1 MSTHAQAQKTILHS
15 TTIKVNTITVT
26 TTTTKITSVTSSADC
41 VKPISSDLTHPHSPG
56 PFPEELLMPEPG
68 QKIEGYYLVTV
79 GRECGIFFTLYVLSC
94 Y

>member
-1 MSTHAQAQKTILHS
+1 MSTHAQPQRTILHS

-26 TTTTKITSVTSSADC
+26 TATTTITSVTSSADC
-41 VKPISSDLTHPHSPG
+41 VKPISNDLTHPRSPA

-68 QKIEGYYLVTV
+68 QNIEGYYLVTV
-79 GRECGIFFTLYVLSC
+79 GRECGIFFTMYVLS